1 MKRLVVV
8 ISGRGSNLGAIVAA
22 IRQHAWP
29 IDIVNVISNRPLA
42 QGLETARAAGL
53 PTTVLDHVGFADRA
67 EFDAALAD
75 EIARGKPDLIAL
87 AGFMRIL
94 TPQFCARFAGRLVN
108 IHPSLLPAFKGL
120 NTHQQALEAGVAVH
134 GCTVHLVTPDLDHGP
149 IVAQG
154 VVPVMPSDDTDL
166 LADRVLE
173 MEHRL
178 YPMAIAALL
187 SGRLS
192 WASGRR
198 HDSGRGEF
206 SCDYAPCLLHPDL

>member
-1 MKRLVVV
+1 MKRLVVL

-22 IRQHAWP
+22 IGRHAWP
-29 IDIVNVISNRPLA
+29 IKIVNVISNRPLA
-42 QGLETARAAGL
+42 QGLETARVAGL
-53 PTTVLDHVGFADRA
+53 PTTVLDHAGFADRA
-67 EFDAALAD
+67 QFDAALAD
-75 EIARGKPDLIAL
+75 EIARAMPDLIVL

-120 NTHQQALEAGVAVH
+120 NTHQQALDAGVAVH

-154 VVPVMPSDDTDL
+154 VVPVMPSDNADQ

-192 WASGRR
+192 WADGRR
-198 HDSGRGEF
+198 RDSGHGEF

>member
-8 ISGRGSNLGAIVAA
+8 ISGRGSNLGAIIAA
-22 IRQHAWP
+22 IRRHAWP
-29 IDIVNVISNRPLA
+29 IEIVNVISNRPLA
-42 QGLETARAAGL
+42 LGLETARAAGL
-53 PTTVLDHVGFADRA
+53 RTTVVDHAAFADRTD
-67 EFDAALAD
+67 FDAALAD
-75 EIARGKPDLIAL
+75 EIDRAAPDLVAL

-94 TPQFCARFAGRLVN
+94 TPQFCARFEDRLVN
-108 IHPSLLPAFKGL
+108 VHPSLLPAFKGL
-120 NTHQQALEAGVAVH
+120 HTHQQALDAGVTVH

-154 VVPVMPSDDTDL
+154 VVPVMESDNAGL

-173 MEHRL
+173 MEHHI

-192 WASGRR
+192 WADGRR
-198 HDSGRGEF
+198 RDSGQGQFPCEY
-206 SCDYAPCLLHPDL
+206 SPCLLHPDL